1 MSKKNLKKRENGPFL
16 ARLFLDALNKAGA
29 ASKSEG
35 MKSFLLHVAPRIFR
49 LVTGIIGGAVVTRY
63 LGPENFGV
71 FAFANM
77 VAAWAC
83 CLVQIGSLEVITK
96 NTAVNP
102 AQIPK
107 QVQIGLLFRFLGS
120 LPAMGIILISSI
132 WFGHMSLYSIL
143 ALLPL
148 ALVPDAIEAV
158 FFGRSQFDQTA
169 LIRMVVSAM
178 GLAARLVLVFYG
190 ARMEGF
196 AWITVGE
203 GLIIGSLMLWK
214 GRTMFRAQQN
224 EEPCSWRS
232 FLTQSLPL
240 VAVAVVVG
248 LALRLDQFILQA
260 CRPGPE
266 VGYYL
271 VVVRLFE
278 MGNIFIPSL
287 LAVLLPDLARWRHL
301 AMDEYQQ
308 KMVRLYTL
316 IYRWGFLA
324 SCFLALL
331 APLVIPIL
339 FGDSFRASIPIFMA
353 YAFTF
358 PSFLIGNIRAMDFLL
373 RGQNEHH
380 LIVILCLVP
389 IQIPLCW
396 WMAMWAGPFGM
407 ALAMVATT
415 FISTTLFSLVLPPLR
430 ESGQL
435 QLLAL
440 KGVFRGLPLRN

>member
-1 MSKKNLKKRENGPFL
+1 MSKKNLKKRENNTFL
-16 ARLFLDALNKAGA
+16 MRLFSVALKKIEA
-29 ASKSEG
+29 ATKSEG
-35 MKSFLLHVAPRIFR
+35 LKSFLLHVAPRIFR
-49 LVTGIIGGAVVTRY
+49 LVTGIIVGAVVTRH

-83 CLVQIGSLEVITK
+83 CLLQIGYLEVITK

-102 AQIPK
+102 GQIPK

-120 LPAMGIILISSI
+120 LPAMGIILISSA

-148 ALVPDAIEAV
+148 TLIPDAIEAV

-224 EEPCSWRS
+224 GEPCSWRS

-278 MGNIFIPSL
+278 MGNILIPSL
-287 LAVLLPDLARWRHL
+287 LAVLLPDLARWQHL
-301 AMDEYQQ
+301 AIDEYQR

-316 IYRWGFLA
+316 TYRWGFLA
-324 SCFLALL
+324 SCFLGLL

-339 FGDSFRASIPIFMA
+339 FGDSFRASIPIFMV

-358 PSFLIGNIRAMDFLL
+358 PSFLIGNIRAMDFLI

-380 LIVILCLVP
+380 LILILCLAP

-396 WMAMWAGPFGM
+396 WMATWAGPFGM
-407 ALAMVATT
+407 ALAMVAVT

-430 ESGQL
+430 DVGRL
-435 QLLAL
+435 QVLAL
-440 KGVFRGLPLRN
+440 KSVFRPLTPKN

>member
-1 MSKKNLKKRENGPFL
+1 MSNKILKKSENDTFL
-16 ARLFLDALNKAGA
+16 TRLFLDALNKVGA
-29 ASKSEG
+29 ANKSEG
-35 MKSFLLHVAPRIFR
+35 LKSFLLHVAPRIFR
-49 LVTGIIGGAVVTRY
+49 LVTGIIGGAVVTRH

-83 CLVQIGSLEVITK
+83 CLLQIGSLEVLTK
-96 NTAVNP
+96 NTAVNS

-107 QVQIGLLFRFLGS
+107 QLQIGLLFRFLGS

-132 WFGHMSLYSIL
+132 WFGHLSLYSIL

-148 ALVPDAIEAV
+148 TLVPDAVEAV
-158 FFGRSQFDQTA
+158 FFGRSQFHQTA
-169 LIRMVVSAM
+169 LSRMAVSAT
-178 GLAARLVLVFYG
+178 GLAARLILVFYG
-190 ARMEGF
+190 AGMEGF

-203 GLIIGSLMLWK
+203 GLILGSLMIWK
-214 GRTMFRAQQN
+214 GRKMFRAQKDK
-224 EEPCSWRS
+224 EPCSWRS

-278 MGNIFIPSL
+278 MGNILIPSL
-287 LAVLLPDLARWRHL
+287 LAVLLPDLARWQHL
-301 AMDEYQQ
+301 AIDEYQG

-316 IYRWGFLA
+316 TYRWGFLA
-324 SCFLALL
+324 SCLLSLL

-358 PSFLIGNIRAMDFLL
+358 PSFLIGNIRAMDFLI

-396 WMAMWAGPFGM
+396 WMATWAGPLGM
-407 ALAMVATT
+407 ALAMVAVT

-430 ESGQL
+430 DVGRL
-435 QLLAL
+435 QMLAL
-440 KGVFRGLPLRN
+440 KSVFRPLTPKN

>member
-1 MSKKNLKKRENGPFL
+1 MRLFSVALKKIE
-16 ARLFLDALNKAGA
+16 A
-29 ASKSEG
+29 ATKSEG
-35 MKSFLLHVAPRIFR
+35 LKSFLLHVAPRIFR
-49 LVTGIIGGAVVTRY
+49 LVTGIIGGAVVTRH

-83 CLVQIGSLEVITK
+83 CLLQIGSLEVITK

-102 AQIPK
+102 GQISK

-120 LPAMGIILISSI
+120 LPAMGIILISSA

-148 ALVPDAIEAV
+148 TLIPDAIEAV

-248 LALRLDQFILQA
+248 LALRLDQFILQV

-271 VVVRLFE
+271 VVVRLCE
-278 MGNIFIPSL
+278 MGNIIIPSL
-287 LAVLLPDLARWRHL
+287 LAVLLPDLARWQHL
-301 AMDEYQQ
+301 AKDEYQR

-316 IYRWGFLA
+316 TYRWGFLA

-389 IQIPLCW
+389 IQFPLCW
-396 WMAMWAGPFGM
+396 WMATWAGPLGM
-407 ALAMVATT
+407 ALAMVAVT

-430 ESGQL
+430 DVGRL
-435 QLLAL
+435 QVLAL
-440 KGVFRGLPLRN
+440 KSVFRLLTSKS

>member
-1 MSKKNLKKRENGPFL
+1 MRLFSVALKKVE
-16 ARLFLDALNKAGA
+16 A

-35 MKSFLLHVAPRIFR
+35 LKSFLLHVAPRIFR
-49 LVTGIIGGAVVTRY
+49 LVTGIIGGAVVTRH

-83 CLVQIGSLEVITK
+83 CLLQIGSLEVITK

-120 LPAMGIILISSI
+120 LPAMGIILISSV

-278 MGNIFIPSL
+278 MGNILIPSL
-287 LAVLLPDLARWRHL
+287 LAVLLPDLARWQHL
-301 AMDEYQQ
+301 AIDEYQG

-316 IYRWGFLA
+316 TYRWGFLA
-324 SCFLALL
+324 SCFLSLL

-358 PSFLIGNIRAMDFLL
+358 PSFLIGNIRAMDFLI

-396 WMAMWAGPFGM
+396 WMATWAGPLGM

-430 ESGQL
+430 EAGQL
-435 QLLAL
+435 QVLAL
-440 KGVFRGLPLRN
+440 KGVFRSLTPKN

>member
-1 MSKKNLKKRENGPFL
+1 MRLFSVALKKIV
-16 ARLFLDALNKAGA
+16 A

-35 MKSFLLHVAPRIFR
+35 TKSFLLHVAPRIFR

-107 QVQIGLLFRFLGS
+107 QLQLGLLFRFLGS
-120 LPAMGIILISSI
+120 LPAMGVILISSI
-132 WFGHMSLYSIL
+132 WFGHMSLYTIL

-196 AWITVGE
+196 AWISVGE

-278 MGNIFIPSL
+278 MGNILIPSL
-287 LAVLLPDLARWRHL
+287 LAVLLPDLARWQHL
-301 AMDEYQQ
+301 AIDEYQR

-316 IYRWGFLA
+316 TYRWGFLA

-339 FGDSFRASIPIFMA
+339 FGDSFRASIPIFMV

-358 PSFLIGNIRAMDFLL
+358 PSFLIGNIRAMDFLI

-380 LIVILCLVP
+380 LILILCLAP

-396 WMAMWAGPFGM
+396 WMAKWAGPFGM
-407 ALAMVATT
+407 ALAMVAVT

-430 ESGQL
+430 DVGRL
-435 QLLAL
+435 QVLAL
-440 KGVFRGLPLRN
+440 KSVFRPLTPKN